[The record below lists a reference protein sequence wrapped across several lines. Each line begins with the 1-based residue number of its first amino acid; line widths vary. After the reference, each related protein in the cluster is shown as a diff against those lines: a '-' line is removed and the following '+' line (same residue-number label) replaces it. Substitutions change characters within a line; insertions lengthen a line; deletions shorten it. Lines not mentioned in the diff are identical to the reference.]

1 MRILVL
7 LIVDMHRF
15 CAAGMTF
22 FPCMVADI
30 LGMFIADWLGYPLGL
45 LFGCKSGVFLPYSS
59 FKGASLEDFT
69 LFDTEWVIFCP
80 PEPTI
85 VMGSGWKSNC

>member
-1 MRILVL
+1 MP
-7 LIVDMHRF
+7 RF
-15 CAAGMTF
+15 WAAGVTLF
-22 FPCMVADI
+22 ACMVADI
-30 LGMFIADWLGYPLGL
+30 LEMFIADWLGYPLGFL
-45 LFGCKSGVFLPYSS
+45 LGCKTGVFLPYSS

-69 LFDTEWVIFCP
+69 LFDTEWVIFCT